1 MLLRITNQF
10 GSGFT
15 VFARKEILQSVRD
28 DYTFMGYTVRN
39 I

>member
-15 VFARKEILQSVRD
+15 VYARKEILKNVRE
-28 DYTFMGYTVRN
+28 DYEFMGYTVQN